1 MYMKLKL
8 NKFVYF
14 LNWFRVCNFIRIYSI
29 RNFIR
34 YATLFKFIQY
44 QNLPKC
50 AAYQKTKKNKKQKK
64 NPNQDI
70 TFNHLPRHLSQLGCH
85 QQFLGHL
92 LLVTDQKNRFFH
104 SVLFCWNCTRAHSP
118 CFFVRFLHIR
128 YCTCHDGFCFLLL
141 TLFF

>member
-1 MYMKLKL
+1 M
-8 NKFVYF
+8 YF

-29 RNFIR
+29 RNFNQIYSKR
-34 YATLFKFIQY
+34 NFIQIY
-44 QNLPKC
+44 SISKF
-50 AAYQKTKKNKKQKK
+50 TKMRGISKNKKKQKTKK